1 MKRRTMKRF
10 MNKKVAA
17 IGLAA
22 GLVLGVGGA
31 AFAYWTTS
39 GSGNGTATTQ
49 SSNGT
54 LALNVSADSSQLYPG
69 GSAPVTITATN
80 NGATDLYVTTVSFAS
95 LSVDAAHAAAGCLA
109 SDYSVGS
116 VSTTPTDVLAG
127 TTSATVATATLSMAN
142 TALNQDACEG
152 ATITLNF
159 TSV

>member
-1 MKRRTMKRF
+1 MKRF

-22 GLVLGVGGA
+22 GLALGGAGA

-39 GSGNGTATTQ
+39 GSGSGQATTQ

-54 LALNVSADSSQLYPG
+54 LTLNVSADASHLYPG
-69 GSAPVTITATN
+69 GSAPITITATN
-80 NGATDLYVTTVSFAS
+80 SGTTDLYVTTVSFAS
-95 LSVDAAHAAAGCLA
+95 LSVDATHAGAGCLA

-116 VSTTPTDVLAG
+116 VTSTPTDVLAG
-127 TTSATVATATLSMAN
+127 TTSAGNVATATLSMAN
-142 TALNQDACEG
+142 TALNQDACKG
-152 ATITLNF
+152 AVITLNF